1 MPFKDDPNDPTKAV
15 YVKPDYWDAFVS
27 KELSFEDIQQIYK
40 DAFGWEITNPKDNW
54 VLLAREIEKRIKD
67 AQKI

>member
-1 MPFKDDPNDPTKAV
+1 MNQDPLT
-15 YVKPDYWDAFVS
+15 
-27 KELSFEDIQQIYK
+27 FEEIKQIYK
-40 DAFGWEITNPKDNW
+40 DAFGWDIKSPNDNW